1 MHPPSI
7 TIGRCC
13 VSRSMYFEKRAPHA
27 ESAETVLR
35 RLRTDPHSGLSTVEA
50 DARLSNGRN
59 EIQTKQAHSG
69 WRLFLRQFAD
79 PQMYLL
85 LSATVLSLTVTL
97 SKHGGAP
104 WEALL
109 ILSVVLLNAI
119 LGFLQEDRA
128 EKALEQLKVIS
139 PALSRVVRDGAAHDV
154 LSATLVPGDILLLA
168 EGNVVPADARIIEED
183 GIQVTEALLTGE
195 SLSVSKQS
203 DVLPPKTPT
212 ADRSNMVFSG
222 TGILAGQARAV
233 VTATGPDT
241 EVGHVAALLAKAE
254 KDATALQSRLQGLSK
269 QIAFGVFLA
278 GSLCVVT
285 FILLLPDKTLD
296 ALVEIALFGV
306 SLGVAATPEA
316 LGTLVTLTL
325 GFGVLRL
332 ARRGAI
338 VRRLGVIDTLGATTV
353 VMSDKTGTLTQNRIE
368 VHSFI
373 TADQPASSQSSPVT
387 GPIDTGSPL
396 EACLLTAALANAAS
410 YVRDGSAFRFHGDP
424 VDTALWTAATHRGVS
439 PDVIEAIFLPEWRIP
454 FTSERKMFSVAVQD
468 RRELDKL
475 FLYVKGAPESILSR
489 STHEFAGGRD
499 AEITTARR
507 TELFAK
513 VNALAREGWKVMA
526 LARRE
531 LPVSAQPARPEL
543 VETGLT
549 LTGFV
554 TLFDPPRAEAGE
566 TIRQMTA
573 AHIRTILVSGDHP
586 QTAAAIGRQL
596 GIESSSAVLTG
607 AEIERSSDAELQQQL
622 RITTICARVTPA
634 DKLRVAQLLQRS
646 GEVVA
651 MTGDGV
657 NDAPALKAADVGI
670 AMGSGTEIAKDA
682 ADIVL
687 TDDSLATILHA
698 IREGR
703 IMAANIQKA
712 VMYLFT
718 TNLSEV
724 GTIFLAAVV
733 SMAMKQTAPAALPLT
748 AAQILWLNLM
758 TDVGPAIALALSP
771 ARPNVMKGSGH
782 RNLKQILSRESVYQI
797 LGNSLALTAVTLGAF
812 FLVSGDLI
820 HRRTMTLTVMA
831 LCQCAYALT
840 LQSES
845 ASIFRYL
852 SELRWLL
859 PAIAWSI
866 VAQGLIVSFAFT
878 REVFGL
884 AKLSWKDWLLCLL
897 ATSSVLVLSECRKFF
912 LRRQRKHSNLGVEGS
927 APIPTSRATS
937 HAN

>member
-1 MHPPSI
+1 M
-7 TIGRCC
+7 
-13 VSRSMYFEKRAPHA
+13 SRSMYFGKRAPHA
-27 ESAETVLR
+27 ESAETVLH
-35 RLRTDPHSGLSTVEA
+35 RLRSDPNSGLSAAEA
-50 DARLSNGRN
+50 DARLCNGRN
-59 EIQTKQAHSG
+59 EIQTKSGHSG

-85 LSATVLSLTVTL
+85 LSATVLSLLVTL

-139 PALSRVVRDGAAHDV
+139 PALSRVIRNGTAQDV
-154 LSATLVPGDILLLA
+154 LSATLVPGDILLLG
-168 EGNVVPADARIIEED
+168 EGNIVPADARIIEED
-183 GIQVTEALLTGE
+183 GIQVTEAILTGE
-195 SLSVSKQS
+195 SLSVSKQPAP
-203 DVLPPKTPT
+203 LPLATPT
-212 ADRSNMVFSG
+212 ADRTNMVFSG
-222 TGILAGQARAV
+222 TGILAGHARAV
-233 VTATGPDT
+233 VTSTGPDT
-241 EVGHVAALLAKAE
+241 EVGHIASLLAKAE
-254 KDATALQSRLQGLSK
+254 KDATALQNRLQGLSK
-269 QIAFGVFLA
+269 QIAIGVFLA
-278 GSLCVVT
+278 GSLCVIT
-285 FILLLPDKTLD
+285 FILLLPEKTLD
-296 ALVEIALFGV
+296 ALIEIALFGV
-306 SLGVAATPEA
+306 SLGGAATPEA

-338 VRRLGVIDTLGATTV
+338 VRRLNVIDTLGATTV

-368 VHSFI
+368 VHAFV
-373 TADQPASSQSSPVT
+373 TAAETISSKSST
-387 GPIDTGSPL
+387 GPIHTGSPM
-396 EACLLTAALANAAS
+396 EACLLSAALANAAS
-410 YVRDGSAFRFHGDP
+410 YVREGTAFKFHGDP
-424 VDTALWTAATHRGVS
+424 VDTALWAATTHRGVS
-439 PDVIEAIFLPEWRIP
+439 PDAIDARFDRKWRFP
-454 FTSERKMFSVAVQD
+454 FTSERKMLSVAVQD
-468 RRELDKL
+468 RHEPAML
-475 FLYVKGAPESILSR
+475 FLYLKGAPESVLSR
-489 STHEFAGGRD
+489 STHEMAGERIT
-499 AEITTARR
+499 EITATRRAELSARIN
-507 TELFAK
+507 TL
-513 VNALAREGWKVMA
+513 ALEGWKVMA
-526 LARRE
+526 LARRV
-531 LPVSAQPARPEL
+531 LPVSTGQPAKPEL
-543 VETGLT
+543 VESGLT
-549 LTGFV
+549 LAGFV
-554 TLFDPPRAEAGE
+554 TLFDPPREEASE

-586 QTAAAIGRQL
+586 QTAAAIARQL
-596 GIESSSAVLTG
+596 GIESGDAVLTG
-607 AEIERSSDAELQQQL
+607 AMIERSNDAELQQQL
-622 RITTICARVTPA
+622 RRTTICARVTPA
-634 DKLRVAQLLQRS
+634 DKLRIAQLLQRS
-646 GEVVA
+646 GEIVA

-657 NDAPALKAADVGI
+657 NDAPALMAADVGI

-758 TDVGPAIALALSP
+758 TDVAPAIALALSP
-771 ARPNVMKGSGH
+771 ARPNVMEGSGH
-782 RNLKQILSRESVYQI
+782 RNLKQILSKESIYQI
-797 LGNSLALTAVTLGAF
+797 LGNSLMLVAVTLGAF
-812 FLVSGDLI
+812 FLVSGDLT
-820 HRRTMTLTVMA
+820 HRRTMTLTVVA

-852 SELRWLL
+852 SELRWLI
-859 PAIAWSI
+859 PAIVWSI
-866 VAQGLIVSFAFT
+866 VAQILVVSFAFT

-884 AKLSWKDWLLCLL
+884 SQLNWQDWLLCLL

-912 LRRQRKHSNLGVEGS
+912 LRRQSRRGS
-927 APIPTSRATS
+927 LRIGDTTSIPAPGAAS